1 MIISTKKGTPKDE
14 LEKIVDKFEKQGLDV
29 TLITGKNYNVFGLV
43 GDTTKID
50 ERDVLANP
58 WIDNVTRVS
67 APYKRANRLFHPADS
82 VIDCGG
88 VKIGGKEKIA
98 VMAGPCSIEGAEQ
111 ALRIA
116 QGVKAGGATL
126 FRGGAY
132 KPRTSPYSFQ
142 GLETEGILDMVK
154 AREATGMPIV
164 SELMSE
170 DRIPE
175 FEEYVDVVQIG
186 ARNMQNFQLLKAVG
200 KMHKPVLL
208 KRGLCMPNCYA
219 VLGFL
224 QYVYHERRV
233 YHGRRQRAGHPVRAR
248 HPYLREVHPQHPRSL
263 CSAHHPRKDPP
274 AHHRGSQPRH
284 RQGQSGRAYDDRC
297 RGRRC
302 RRSGS
307 GGPLRPSAR
316 MERRRPVPDP
326 GFLRTGHGKVPSGG
340 MGHWPRYVKAKRPR
354 PLSLTFVRQLP
365 QRGSPWQ
372 NRKLCRT
379 AKASHFGRGGIA

>member
-14 LEKIVDKFEKQGLDV
+14 IERIIDGFEKQGLSV
-29 TLITGKNYNVFGLV
+29 TLIQGTDYNVFGLV

-50 ERDVLANP
+50 ERDILSNP
-58 WIDNVTRVS
+58 WVDNVTRVS

-98 VMAGPCSIEGAEQ
+98 IMGGPCSIEGEAQ
-111 ALRIA
+111 AVRIA
-116 QGVKAGGATL
+116 KAVKAAGGTL

-132 KPRTSPYSFQ
+132 KPRTSPYAFQ

-200 KMHKPVLL
+200 KMSKPVLL
-208 KRGLCMPNCYA
+208 KRGLCNTIEEWIMSAEYIMAGGNENVILCERGIRTFEKYTRNTLDLSAIA
-219 VLGFL
+219 V
-224 QYVYHERRV
+224 VHEKSHLPV
-233 YHGRRQRAGHPVRAR
+233 IVDPSHATGKANLVEPMMLAAVAAGADGLEVEVHDDPCHAWSDGAQCLTPAAFASAIEKCRLVAKAVG
-248 HPYLREVHPQHPRSL
+248 REV
-263 CSAHHPRKDPP
+263 
-274 AHHRGSQPRH
+274 
-284 RQGQSGRAYDDRC
+284 
-297 RGRRC
+297 
-302 RRSGS
+302 
-307 GGPLRPSAR
+307 
-316 MERRRPVPDP
+316 
-326 GFLRTGHGKVPSGG
+326 
-340 MGHWPRYVKAKRPR
+340 
-354 PLSLTFVRQLP
+354 
-365 QRGSPWQ
+365 
-372 NRKLCRT
+372 
-379 AKASHFGRGGIA
+379 

>member
-1 MIISTKKGTPKDE
+1 M
-14 LEKIVDKFEKQGLDV
+14 
-29 TLITGKNYNVFGLV
+29 
-43 GDTTKID
+43 
-50 ERDVLANP
+50 
-58 WIDNVTRVS
+58 
-67 APYKRANRLFHPADS
+67 
-82 VIDCGG
+82 IDCGG

-154 AREATGMPIV
+154 AREATGLPIV

-208 KRGLCMPNCYA
+208 KRGLCNTIEEWIMSAEYIMAGGNEQVILCERGIRTFEKYTRNTLDLSA
-219 VLGFL
+219 VPII
-224 QYVYHERRV
+224 HEKTHLPV
-233 YHGRRQRAGHPVRAR
+233 IVDPSHATGKANLVEPMMIAAVAAGADGLEV
-248 HPYLREVHPQHPRSL
+248 EVHYDPQHAWSDGAQCLTPDGFAQAMAK
-263 CSAHHPRKDPP
+263 C
-274 AHHRGSQPRH
+274 
-284 RQGQSGRAYDDRC
+284 RQVAWAIGRD
-297 RGRRC
+297 
-302 RRSGS
+302 
-307 GGPLRPSAR
+307 L
-316 MERRRPVPDP
+316 
-326 GFLRTGHGKVPSGG
+326 
-340 MGHWPRYVKAKRPR
+340 
-354 PLSLTFVRQLP
+354 
-365 QRGSPWQ
+365 
-372 NRKLCRT
+372 
-379 AKASHFGRGGIA
+379 